1 MRNGFTLI
9 ELMIVVAIIA
19 ILAAIALPSYTQYKK
34 RVNRAD
40 VQAEMINIAQR
51 LESHKLANFKYP
63 ATATMNSLYGGNV
76 FPRTGTA
83 LFTLA
88 FSTLIDDTWVM
99 TATPIS
105 TSSQAGDGIIC
116 LNDQGQK
123 DWNKSTTTA
132 AACIARLS
140 NTSNWDGR

>member
-9 ELMIVVAIIA
+9 ELMIVVVIIA
-19 ILAAIALPSYTQYKK
+19 IIAAIALPSYSQYKK
-34 RVNRAD
+34 RVSRAD
-40 VQAEMINIAQR
+40 VQVEMMNMAQR

-63 ATATMNSLYGGNV
+63 ATATMTSLYGSNV

-83 LFTLA
+83 SFTLA
-88 FSTLIDDTWVM
+88 FSTLTDNTWVM

-105 TSSQAGDGIIC
+105 TSSQAGDGVIC

-123 DWNKSTTTA
+123 FWAKGATA
-132 AACIARLS
+132 CALS
-140 NTSNWDGR
+140 ATSNWDGR

>member
-1 MRNGFTLI
+1 MKNKIGFTLI

-19 ILAAIALPSYTQYKK
+19 IIMTIALPSYAQYKK
-34 RVNRAD
+34 RVNRSD
-40 VQAEMINIAQR
+40 VQAEMMNIAQR
-51 LESHKLANFKYP
+51 MESYKLANFKYP
-63 ATATMNSLYGGNV
+63 STDTVNPLYGGKAY
-76 FPRTGTA
+76 PAAGTA

-88 FSTLIDDTWVM
+88 FSTLNNNTWIM

-123 DWNKSTTTA
+123 FWNKGATA
-132 AACIARLS
+132 CVLS
-140 NTSNWDGR
+140 ATSNWDGR

>member
-19 ILAAIALPSYTQYKK
+19 IIMAIALPSYNQYKK

-40 VQAEMINIAQR
+40 VQVEMMNIAQR
-51 LESHKLANFKYP
+51 LESHKLANYKYP
-63 ATATMNSLYGGNV
+63 ITTITSFYGGNV
-76 FPRTGTA
+76 FPQTGTA

-88 FSTLIDDTWVM
+88 FTTSNANTWVM

-123 DWNKSTTTA
+123 FWAKAATA
-132 AACIARLS
+132 CALS
-140 NTSNWDGR
+140 ATSNWDGR

>member
-9 ELMIVVAIIA
+9 ELMIVVAVIA
-19 ILAAIALPSYTQYKK
+19 IVAAIAMPSYSQYKK
-34 RVNRAD
+34 RVSRAD

-63 ATATMNSLYGGNV
+63 STATMNSLYGGNV
-76 FPRTGTA
+76 YPRTGTV

-88 FSTLIDDTWVM
+88 FSTLNDNTWVM

-123 DWNKSTTTA
+123 FWAKGATA
-132 AACIARLS
+132 CALS
-140 NTSNWDGR
+140 ATSNWDGR

>member
-19 ILAAIALPSYTQYKK
+19 IILTIALPSYAQYKK
-34 RVNRAD
+34 RVNRSD

-51 LESHKLANFKYP
+51 MESYKLANFKYP
-63 ATATMNSLYGGNV
+63 STDTVNPLYGGKAY
-76 FPRTGTA
+76 PAAGTS

-88 FSTLIDDTWVM
+88 FSTLYDFFCLMIVSFLL
-99 TATPIS
+99 ILL
-105 TSSQAGDGIIC
+105 QAGDGIIC

-123 DWNKSTTTA
+123 FWTKAETA
-132 AACIARLS
+132 CALS
-140 NTSNWDGR
+140 ATSNWDGR

>member
-9 ELMIVVAIIA
+9 ELMIVVAMIA
-19 ILAAIALPSYTQYKK
+19 IIMTIALPSYSQYKK
-34 RVNRAD
+34 RVNRTD
-40 VQAEMINIAQR
+40 IQAKMMNMAQH

-63 ATATMNSLYGGNV
+63 ATATIVSLYGSDV
-76 FPRTGTA
+76 YPHTGTA

-88 FSTLIDDTWVM
+88 FNTLNENTWVM

-105 TSSQAGDGIIC
+105 NSSQAGDGIIC

-123 DWNKSTTTA
+123 FWAKGAT
-132 AACIARLS
+132 ACILS
-140 NTSNWDGR
+140 ATSNWDGR